1 MSQQVLEAEVINE
14 RNNVETTKGKYW
26 LAFFILAVVYILSPL
41 DIIPDVIPIIG
52 WLDDIGI
59 GGGLLG
65 LSFQQ
70 LLSKYLNKNN
80 K

>member
-1 MSQQVLEAEVINE
+1 MSQQVMEPEIV
-14 RNNVETTKGKYW
+14 NVESRAKKTKGNYW
-26 LAFFILAVVYILSPL
+26 LVFFILAVVYILSPL
-41 DIIPDVIPIIG
+41 DIIPDIIPIIG

-70 LLSKYLNKNN
+70 LLRKCF
-80 K
+80 

>member
-1 MSQQVLEAEVINE
+1 MSQQFMEAEVINK
-14 RNNVETTKGKYW
+14 RNNVEKTKGNYW

-41 DIIPDVIPIIG
+41 DIIPDVIPVIG

-70 LLSKYLNKNN
+70 LLRKYF
-80 K
+80 